1 MFVVTQYQRS
11 DGVIPFKQ
19 WFDSLESKAA
29 VKIRT
34 AIAQMELGNFGDH
47 KSVGKGVFERRLH
60 FQQGYR
66 VYFAK
71 DGPALVL
78 LIAGGTKARQQA
90 DIERAHLDWS
100 DYKTRK
106 RSESEQSKPNRNPSE
121 EKHVEGKVVSP
132 KSLNSRKQ
140 RDKKRNRRNR

>member
-11 DGVIPFKQ
+11 DGAIPFQQ

-29 VKIRT
+29 VKVRT
-34 AIAQMELGNFGDH
+34 AIAQMELANFGDH
-47 KSVGKGVFERRLH
+47 KSVGKGVSERRLH

-106 RSESEQSKPNRNPSE
+106 RSELEQSKPNRNPSE
-121 EKHVEGKVVSP
+121 ENHVEGKAVSP